1 MTNQEIFIG
10 EKFLGNAIDAKKSD
24 KEIIFTF
31 EGDFPGMA
39 EKNIIIPNGNII
51 YEDNKRMYIEY

>member
-1 MTNQEIFIG
+1 MKEIFIG
-10 EKFLGNAIDAKKSD
+10 EKFLFFLKDVKKSD

-31 EGDFPGMA
+31 EGDFPGMK

>member
-1 MTNQEIFIG
+1 MKEIFIG
-10 EKFLGNAIDAKKSD
+10 EKFLGNAKDVKKSY

-31 EGDFPGMA
+31 EGDFPGMK

>member
-1 MTNQEIFIG
+1 MKEIFCG
-10 EKFLGNAIDAKKSD
+10 DKFLGNALNVKKSD

-31 EGDFPGMA
+31 EGDFPGMK

-51 YEDNKRMYIEY
+51 YEDKESERK

>member
-1 MTNQEIFIG
+1 MKSIFLD
-10 EKFLGNAIDAKKSD
+10 EKFLGNAKDVKKSD

-31 EGDFPGMA
+31 EGDFPGMK

>member
-1 MTNQEIFIG
+1 MKEIFCG
-10 EKFLGNAIDAKKSD
+10 EKFLGNAKDVKKSD

-31 EGDFPGMA
+31 EGDFPGMK

>member
-1 MTNQEIFIG
+1 MKEIFIG
-10 EKFLGNAIDAKKSD
+10 EKFLGNALNVKKSD

-39 EKNIIIPNGNII
+39 EKNIVITNGKII

>member
-1 MTNQEIFIG
+1 MKEIFIG
-10 EKFLGNAIDAKKSD
+10 EKFVGNAKDVKESD

-31 EGDFPGMA
+31 EGDFPRMA
-39 EKNIIIPNGNII
+39 EKNIVIPNGNII

>member
-1 MTNQEIFIG
+1 MKEIFCG

-31 EGDFPGMA
+31 EGDFPGMK

-51 YEDNKRMYIEY
+51 YEDNKRMDIEY

>member
-1 MTNQEIFIG
+1 MKEIFIG
-10 EKFLGNAIDAKKSD
+10 EKFLGNAKDVKESD

-31 EGDFPGMA
+31 EGDFPGMK

-51 YEDNKRMYIEY
+51 YEDNKTMYIEY

>member
-1 MTNQEIFIG
+1 MKEIFIG
-10 EKFLGNAIDAKKSD
+10 EKFLGNAKDVKKTD

-31 EGDFPGMA
+31 EGDFAGMK
-39 EKNIIIPNGNII
+39 EKNLIIPNGNIV

>member
-1 MTNQEIFIG
+1 MKEIFIG
-10 EKFLGNAIDAKKSD
+10 EKFLGNAKDVKESD

-39 EKNIIIPNGNII
+39 EKNIVIPNGKII
-51 YEDNKRMYIEY
+51 YEDNKRMYVGY

>member
-1 MTNQEIFIG
+1 MKEIFCG

-31 EGDFPGMA
+31 EGDFPGMK
-39 EKNIIIPNGNII
+39 EKNIIIPNGKII
-51 YEDNKRMYIEY
+51 YEDNKRMYVGY